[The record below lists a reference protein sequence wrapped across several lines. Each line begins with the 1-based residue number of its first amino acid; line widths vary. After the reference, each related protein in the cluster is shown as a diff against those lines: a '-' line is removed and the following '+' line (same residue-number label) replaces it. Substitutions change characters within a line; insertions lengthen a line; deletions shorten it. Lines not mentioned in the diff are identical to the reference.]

1 MCVPQT
7 GHTQAKA
14 MTAGRKKRSRKKRG
28 EKQETNVTER
38 DCSPGEDPM
47 PAYML
52 KATFSTQRVLD
63 SKILPVQVVT
73 KELALK
79 EL

>member
-1 MCVPQT
+1 
-7 GHTQAKA
+7 

-47 PAYML
+47 AAYML

-63 SKILPVQVVT
+63 SKILPVPVVT
-73 KELALK
+73 KELALF
-79 EL
+79 LGGAFSGNVGRYST